1 MVSLCRMDEIRD
13 RVKGV
18 LKGRLPPD
26 KDLKNE
32 IGRALR
38 LC

>member
-1 MVSLCRMDEIRD
+1 MVSLCRMDEIKD

-26 KDLKNE
+26 KDLKSG
-32 IGRALR
+32 IGQALR